1 MSDAKTRNQGQL
13 FDSEQTAPAEQA
25 AKTTKAKPAK
35 AEPTEK
41 PEKAEK
47 AEKPEKGKGQT
58 AEQMAQRQRE
68 ISVSEFFTK
77 NRHLLGFDSP
87 RKALLTAVK
96 EAVDNSLDACE
107 EARILPEIKVK
118 ISRIGQ
124 SEKQFTMTV
133 EDNGP
138 GIPASERELVLQ
150 PFYRVL
156 GSNVDGSGLGLSIVS
171 EVAQQYRAKVELT
184 DAHPEQE
191 TRRGLKVTVRFP
203 PRQQPA

>member
-13 FDSEQTAPAEQA
+13 FDSQEAAPAEAA
-25 AKTTKAKPAK
+25 AKPTKAKPAK
-35 AEPTEK
+35 AAPSEK
-41 PEKAEK
+41 PEKAD
-47 AEKPEKGKGQT
+47 KPEKGKGQT

-124 SEKQFTMTV
+124 SDKQFTMSV

-138 GIPASERELVLQ
+138 GIVKAQVPNVFGRLL
-150 PFYRVL
+150 Y
-156 GSNVDGSGLGLSIVS
+156 GSKFHRLRQSRG
-171 EVAQQYRAKVELT
+171 QQGIGISA
-184 DAHPEQE
+184 A
-191 TRRGLKVTVRFP
+191 GM
-203 PRQQPA
+203 